1 MTVLKWITKDTHI
14 DFMKARAFTYTLSI
28 VLVVLSFWSMYYKG
42 FNFGIDFSGGI
53 LMEIKSESM
62 LKKLEHS

>member
-28 VLVVLSFWSMYYKG
+28 VLVVLSF
-42 FNFGIDFSGGI
+42 
-53 LMEIKSESM
+53 
-62 LKKLEHS
+62 